1 MEPTLQNISD
11 YDTLKGEK
19 KKTVWA
25 VVLSGL
31 VLGGIYMGVNAFYGE
46 PSDAIHTTDKVAKIP
61 LK

>member
-19 KKTVWA
+19 KRIVWA

-31 VLGGIYMGVNAFYGE
+31 MMGSIYVGANALFGKANDSI
-46 PSDAIHTTDKVAKIP
+46 PTNDKIGKIP